1 MDDNNSSSS
10 SFSLKTIASKFLP
23 TPSESVE
30 EVEPEEK
37 PWFSSATLSEKTK
50 FSSDNEPSNLE
61 SKDSKSGMLLSSLG
75 KAQPDNEPDISSI
88 SLSLEDIFIN
98 LTLLSKIEVGDK
110 LIQNGSMKH
119 INIDT
124 SYFQFITRWFK
135 GSNRNNSLKFI
146 NHVLNRAFEYNDNM
160 LEEKTEKSAVTV
172 FRLTADLKNSLNGLN
187 NLKQTYSTDKL
198 IQSELDVMIDNVRN
212 KLDLN
217 SKNLNF
223 TNNPSVHF
231 LP

>member
-1 MDDNNSSSS
+1 MKTYKKILTILDILDDNNSSSS

-23 TPSESVE
+23 TPSESIE
-30 EVEPEEK
+30 
-37 PWFSSATLSEKTK
+37 
-50 FSSDNEPSNLE
+50 
-61 SKDSKSGMLLSSLG
+61 
-75 KAQPDNEPDISSI
+75 DNEPDISSI

-98 LTLLSKIEVGDK
+98 LTLLSKIDVGDK
-110 LIQNGSMKH
+110 LIQNGNMKH

-146 NHVLNRAFEYNDNM
+146 NHVLNKAFEYNDSM
-160 LEEKTEKSAVTV
+160 LEEKSEKSAVTV

-198 IQSELDVMIDNVRN
+198 IQSELDVMIDNIRN

-223 TNNPSVHF
+223 ISYK

>member
-10 SFSLKTIASKFLP
+10 SFSLKTIAAKFLP

-30 EVEPEEK
+30 EAEPEEK

-50 FSSDNEPSNLE
+50 FSS
-61 SKDSKSGMLLSSLG
+61 
-75 KAQPDNEPDISSI
+75 DNEPDISSI

-98 LTLLSKIEVGDK
+98 LTLLSKIDVGDK

-146 NHVLNRAFEYNDNM
+146 NHVLNKAFEYNDNM
-160 LEEKTEKSAVTV
+160 LEEKSEKSAVAV

>member
-30 EVEPEEK
+30 E
-37 PWFSSATLSEKTK
+37 A
-50 FSSDNEPSNLE
+50 
-61 SKDSKSGMLLSSLG
+61 
-75 KAQPDNEPDISSI
+75 EPDISTI

-98 LTLLSKIEVGDK
+98 LTLLSKIDVGDK
-110 LIQNGSMKH
+110 LIQNGNMKH

-146 NHVLNRAFEYNDNM
+146 NHVLNKAFEYNDNM
-160 LEEKTEKSAVTV
+160 LEEKSEKSAVTV

-198 IQSELDVMIDNVRN
+198 IQSELDVMIDNVRT

-223 TNNPSVHF
+223 INNPTNHF